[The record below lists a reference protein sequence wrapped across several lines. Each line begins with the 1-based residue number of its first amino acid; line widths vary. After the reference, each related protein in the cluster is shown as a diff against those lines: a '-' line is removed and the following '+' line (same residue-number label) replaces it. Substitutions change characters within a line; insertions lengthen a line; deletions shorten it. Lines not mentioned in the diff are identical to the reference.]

1 MAPMVSSLPGV
12 VVLVLVNLPL
22 TLSDKIFS
30 LNLGTALISS
40 SVSIPMSATV
50 PGPIVETSLPSTAG
64 RASRCVS
71 TRHGGSV
78 TVESQLLTV
87 DTCSSD
93 FLQYGSHCLRC
104 LGLVLFLAG
113 GGIFVWR
120 RREGA
125 AAGRAPSCSGKK
137 VDATTL
143 PPAASCRVRHTS

>member
-1 MAPMVSSLPGV
+1 MPTVSSLPGV

-40 SVSIPMSATV
+40 SVSMPMSATV
-50 PGPIVETSLPSTAG
+50 PGPIVETSLPSTVG

-78 TVESQLLTV
+78 TVVVSRLPCTHAPV
-87 DTCSSD
+87 TFCSTARIALATWRWCCSWPG
-93 FLQYGSHCLRC
+93 GSEASCGEEVKVQQPGGRR
-104 LGLVLFLAG
+104 LFQ
-113 GGIFVWR
+113 
-120 RREGA
+120 EKA
-125 AAGRAPSCSGKK
+125 A
-137 VDATTL
+137 ATTL